1 MRQKFQNL
9 FNVQSMSVSSQNTL
23 PVKYP
28 KGNNNTACGNL
39 MNATGRKFNV
49 LDEALI
55 LLINL
60 ALNGF
65 ETLAH
70 IINIQY
76 QRSGL
81 TPDLIR
87 LQRDT

>member
-1 MRQKFQNL
+1 MQQ
-9 FNVQSMSVSSQNTL
+9 
-23 PVKYP
+23 
-28 KGNNNTACGNL
+28 AENL
-39 MNATGRKFNV
+39 MW
-49 LDEALI
+49 LDAALI

-65 ETLAH
+65 EALAH